1 MNKMRSLLLAGLLL
15 ALGVG
20 VNGAT
25 VNDSSVSTTAT
36 DNVLIEIV
44 KPLSVTIEDNDLDF
58 GTYVSG
64 VSLENETATSEVTI
78 DGTSG
83 NIVTLTATGT
93 ATLSGPAQIAVSYG
107 IDNTYTIGNA
117 TKPVLTV
124 TIDDT
129 RTDLPEGI
137 YKGTVNV
144 TAVYQ

>member
-93 ATLSGPAQIAVSYG
+93 ATLSGPAQIV
-107 IDNTYTIGNA
+107 
-117 TKPVLTV
+117 
-124 TIDDT
+124 
-129 RTDLPEGI
+129 
-137 YKGTVNV
+137 
-144 TAVYQ
+144 